1 MKYYLSRGVGSS
13 WSEVK
18 LELKKWPKRV
28 ARTCRAV
35 LDLPGQK
42 SNWNWRSG
50 LRANRAK
57 KSVARTCRAV
67 LDLPGQKSNWNWR
80 TGRRSLEYPGGL
92 VISPYFTILFF
103 SNSPPLIF
111 SNFNKFPFLSVYF
124 LFLWVDVLSIR
135 VYDRIYWIGFSV
147 YENFHFGLLPLL
159 LPNFVGPQI
168 QFFFTALFIAF
179 L

>member
-1 MKYYLSRGVGSS
+1 M
-13 WSEVK
+13 
-18 LELKKWPKRV
+18 

-50 LRANRAK
+50 LGDGPDLSRGVGPSGSEVKLELK
-57 KSVARTCRAV
+57 KWPVPLKYS
-67 LDLPGQKSNWNWR
+67 
-80 TGRRSLEYPGGL
+80 GGL
-92 VISPYFTILFF
+92 VISPYFMILFF

-111 SNFNKFPFLSVYF
+111 SNFNKFHFLSVYF
-124 LFLWVDVLSIR
+124 LFLWVDVLSVR
-135 VYDRIYWIGFSV
+135 VYDRAYWIGFSV
-147 YENFHFGLLPLL
+147 YENFHFGLLPIL

-168 QFFFTALFIAF
+168 QFSFTALFIAF